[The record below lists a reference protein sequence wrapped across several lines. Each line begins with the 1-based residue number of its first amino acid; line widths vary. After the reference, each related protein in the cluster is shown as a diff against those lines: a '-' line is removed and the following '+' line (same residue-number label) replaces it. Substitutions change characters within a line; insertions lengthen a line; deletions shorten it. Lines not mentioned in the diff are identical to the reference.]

1 MLDDVSE
8 LEFGSVFDALDVG
21 IVVLDGQGCIVGWND
36 WIARASRHSEQ
47 SVLGKNLFDIFPN
60 LRETRL
66 PAVLEEFDP
75 GRKLEHPDA
84 FAQHAAAAAG

>member
-47 SVLGKNLFDIFPN
+47 SVLGKSLYFRICA
-60 LRETRL
+60 EL
-66 PAVLEEFDP
+66 PPRWRNRQVGSLAS
-75 GRKLEHPDA
+75 DA
-84 FAQHAAAAAG
+84 FLGTLPVG